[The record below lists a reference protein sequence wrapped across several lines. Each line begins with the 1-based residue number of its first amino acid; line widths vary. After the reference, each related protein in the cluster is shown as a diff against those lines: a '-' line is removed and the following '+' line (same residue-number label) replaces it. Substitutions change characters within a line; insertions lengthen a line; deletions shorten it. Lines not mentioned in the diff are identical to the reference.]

1 MFITANEKT
10 LLQLLGFNTLG
21 LRRAL
26 KKYHK
31 TSMTALVFFYLVW
44 LWYKQESF
52 VFTPPKLQSLKF
64 SIHHEKQVKNV
75 MKTVKSHS
83 NTIADVKIMLEETF
97 TNKFESMFSEVELE
111 GRVKY
116 KGEMINGKREGKG
129 INRWENGDKYVGE

>member
-1 MFITANEKT
+1 
-10 LLQLLGFNTLG
+10 
-21 LRRAL
+21 
-26 KKYHK
+26 
-31 TSMTALVFFYLVW
+31 
-44 LWYKQESF
+44 
-52 VFTPPKLQSLKF
+52 
-64 SIHHEKQVKNV
+64 